1 MIGRIAWLGGLLA
14 LALLTTF
21 LQLDR
26 QSETTPAL
34 AAMVPEPLRGYA
46 QVPIADAAVK
56 GGDRALG
63 LAEARRLVRR
73 RPVPAEHLTLLALAQ
88 TRAGD
93 VEQAGLTV
101 QIAAQRGWREPLAQ
115 EAVLRLALEAGDK
128 PEAARRYTALFLRA
142 ATPDALL
149 REVGPAVLE
158 ETGGPGQQTL
168 VDIISATD
176 RWNEMFLRRGV
187 KVMSP
192 PTFADIT
199 AATIERGVR
208 YDCGVLT
215 QTLKALGQADPN
227 AASRVRTAA
236 GGQCPDLGGESG
248 FRAAG

>member
-1 MIGRIAWLGGLLA
+1 MIGRIASLGGLLA

-26 QSETTPAL
+26 QSEITPAL

-46 QVPIADAAVK
+46 QVQIAGAAAESE
-56 GGDRALG
+56 DSALG

-88 TRAGD
+88 TRAGE

-101 QIAAQRGWREPLAQ
+101 QIAGQRGWREPLAQ

-128 PEAARRYTALFLRA
+128 PEAARRYTALFLRG

-149 REVGPAVLE
+149 REVGPAVLD

-168 VDIISATD
+168 VDIISGTD

-192 PTFADIT
+192 MAFADVT
-199 AATIERGVR
+199 VATIKRGVR
-208 YDCGVLT
+208 FDCGVLT
-215 QTLKALGQADPN
+215 QTLKALGQADVQS
-227 AASRVRTAA
+227 ASRVRTAA
-236 GGQCPDLGGESG
+236 SDQCPGLGS
-248 FRAAG
+248 